1 MQCPKCGSEGNG
13 NFCPQCGTP
22 LTPPPMTRCPHCG
35 AMSSTKYCPECGA
48 LKYTSA
54 TPSNI
59 PENNQE
65 TSLPLSGKKHGY
77 GFAILFGILGC
88 ILLLIIASV
97 IDERSAASHSEPASP
112 SSFAAVS
119 SAPPESVS
127 EVSLYDKARTA
138 FEAIGCSQVNLC
150 HQVDD
155 WAGGECY
162 ELIFDGRTF
171 LAYFEDGEVRS
182 IRCVEEGNEI
192 YYDQGEVVKYADLSK
207 GLETITIP
215 VISGS
220 SMKAL
225 IPTMDQFELPEAG
238 RKDYR
243 GGYLYS
249 AQTDLYSYTITTD
262 ADSQISSAQF
272 FAFDN
277 DGADFLPQCAALF
290 GGEEAA
296 AWVSSNL
303 AGSAE
308 VTFGDV
314 TYNLYPGN
322 RGPILEVYA
331 PGYMDYLS
339 QVSDLLH

>member
-1 MQCPKCGSEGNG
+1 MLKD
-13 NFCPQCGTP
+13 PQPSFADLQEEERIKSIVAARKKRDYTRSILVVIGTIFFIVVLP
-22 LTPPPMTRCPHCG
+22 IAIL
-35 AMSSTKYCPECGA
+35 
-48 LKYTSA
+48 
-54 TPSNI
+54 SNR
-59 PENNQE
+59 E
-65 TSLPLSGKKHGY
+65 TSS
-77 GFAILFGILGC
+77 
-88 ILLLIIASV
+88 SV
-97 IDERSAASHSEPASP
+97 SDPPVFS
-112 SSFAAVS
+112 AAVS

-182 IRCVEEGNEI
+182 IRCVEEGNEL
-192 YYDQGEVVKYADLSK
+192 YYDQGEVVEYADLSK

-215 VISGS
+215 VIPGS

-238 RKDYR
+238 RKDYM

-296 AWVSSNL
+296 GWVSSNL